1 MRDARIRRTSLAS
14 SPSPIRVTAGERR
27 GLPADLVEEASHRL
41 GIAALLYSACY
52 FLAYGSSFLASD
64 SFYFATV
71 PTVAGVL
78 LSHVV
83 AAISILVS
91 LLIFVVS
98 RSGKLSAAVLCEVG
112 LFYEVAGAVGIDF
125 HLTWMPITPD
135 MTYGGIS
142 WVCVWM
148 VLFVLIVPNTPGKTL
163 LAALATASVTP
174 LLLLIGMAR
183 ETADPS
189 LGLAV
194 QLSVPNYLCAFMA
207 FIGARI
213 IYQLGSQVT
222 EARRMGS
229 YELVEMLGRGGMGE
243 VWRAKHRMLVRP
255 AAIKLI
261 RPETLG
267 EDNTEEASKVLLR
280 FEREAQ
286 ATAALHS
293 THTITLYDFGMTD
306 EGYFYYVMELL
317 RGVDLESMV
326 QRFGPTPP
334 NRTIYLLKQVCHSL
348 GDAHRHGLIHRDIK
362 PANIYASRLGPDYDF
377 VKVLD
382 FGLVKSH
389 QPAAEDATQLT
400 MQGITTGTPGYM
412 APEMAL
418 DRETV
423 DGRTDLYALGCVG
436 YWLLTGQLVFPG
448 KNPMQVLL
456 HHVKTEP
463 TPPSQRS
470 ELEIPLALDE
480 LILRCLE
487 KDPAKRPATAE
498 ELSRL
503 LEDCWSGETWTQE
516 EAASWWQLHI
526 PEHSS

>member
-1 MRDARIRRTSLAS
+1 
-14 SPSPIRVTAGERR
+14 
-27 GLPADLVEEASHRL
+27 
-41 GIAALLYSACY
+41 
-52 FLAYGSSFLASD
+52 
-64 SFYFATV
+64 
-71 PTVAGVL
+71 
-78 LSHVV
+78 
-83 AAISILVS
+83 
-91 LLIFVVS
+91 
-98 RSGKLSAAVLCEVG
+98 
-112 LFYEVAGAVGIDF
+112 
-125 HLTWMPITPD
+125 
-135 MTYGGIS
+135 
-142 WVCVWM
+142 
-148 VLFVLIVPNTPGKTL
+148 
-163 LAALATASVTP
+163 
-174 LLLLIGMAR
+174 
-183 ETADPS
+183 
-189 LGLAV
+189 
-194 QLSVPNYLCAFMA
+194 MA

-400 MQGITTGTPGYM
+400 MQGITTGTP
-412 APEMAL
+412 
-418 DRETV
+418 R
-423 DGRTDLYALGCVG
+423 
-436 YWLLTGQLVFPG
+436 
-448 KNPMQVLL
+448 L
-456 HHVKTEP
+456 HG
-463 TPPSQRS
+463 
-470 ELEIPLALDE
+470 A
-480 LILRCLE
+480 
-487 KDPAKRPATAE
+487 
-498 ELSRL
+498 
-503 LEDCWSGETWTQE
+503 
-516 EAASWWQLHI
+516 
-526 PEHSS
+526 